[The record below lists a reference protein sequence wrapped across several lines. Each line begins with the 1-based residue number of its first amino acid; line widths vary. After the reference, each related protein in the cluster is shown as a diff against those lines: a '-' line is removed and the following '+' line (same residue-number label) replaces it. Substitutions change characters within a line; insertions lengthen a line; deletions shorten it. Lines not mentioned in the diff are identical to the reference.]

1 MEDDDELLT
10 DAEDSPPRHARNP
23 ESKLAAGTA
32 VGDTGYVI
40 DEEIGR
46 GGMGY
51 VYSATHRMIGKRA
64 AIKVLKP
71 DVSKSPIVVER
82 FIQEARAVNQ
92 IGHANIIDIF
102 AFGALD
108 DGRAYHVMDLLIGE
122 SLRKR
127 LKRGALIPSE
137 AASVIEETALALTAA
152 HEKGFVHRD
161 LKPDNIFLQAR
172 EDRWPEVKLL
182 DFGLAKLM
190 PEAGFAPFKTK
201 TGVMLGTP
209 EYMSPEQARGT
220 GVDYRTDVYALGV
233 VMFEVLSGRRPFVS
247 SGDPF
252 MTLMMHAEEPPPSL
266 KTFVSDLPEEM
277 VQLVDTMLAKD
288 PASRPSLAA
297 VRTVIKRLR
306 STQLP
311 GRTLA
316 LELSAS
322 RKPQPEIE
330 PESMSDISASRLG
343 ADSILPGD
351 SKPLPILPSTV
362 VGGRHVSQPPI
373 SGRPPSQP
381 PFPRAGTPLP
391 EQQQSGL
398 AMPTSGPDA
407 PTYISNPAVRL
418 PTAPPNNRAGAF
430 AVNPPQSSP
439 AIPLPAPHSA
449 SQPPTSL
456 ASIQS
461 QNASLP
467 PTSLA
472 SIQSRHSG
480 FPSTSVGHASMPP
493 TPLASIQ
500 GASANQSFAPSSL
513 HSPAQSTHGARGGL
527 ETAPSGKDTEIG
539 VPPAPKLGVVAPKS
553 NRLWIIVGAALAI
566 AIGIGIAIMLVG

>member
-1 MEDDDELLT
+1 MEDDDQLLT
-10 DAEDSPPRHARNP
+10 DAEDSPPRHARDP
-23 ESKLAAGTA
+23 ESKLSAGTP

-46 GGMGY
+46 GGMGH

-71 DVSKSPIVVER
+71 DVSRSPIVVER

-102 AFGALD
+102 AFGALA

-201 TGVMLGTP
+201 TGVLLGTP
-209 EYMSPEQARGT
+209 EYMSPEQARGI
-220 GVDYRTDVYALGV
+220 GVDYRTDIYALGV

-252 MTLMMHAEEPPPSL
+252 ATLMMHAEEPPPSL

-288 PASRPSLAA
+288 PALRPSLAA

-322 RKPQPEIE
+322 RLPQPEITHD
-330 PESMSDISASRLG
+330 SMADISASRLG

-362 VGGRHVSQPPI
+362 AGGRHVSQPPI

-381 PFPRAGTPLP
+381 TFPRAPTPMP
-391 EQQQSGL
+391 EPQHSGL
-398 AMPTSGPDA
+398 ASPSAGPNA
-407 PTYISNPAVRL
+407 PTHLSNPALRL
-418 PTAPPNNRAGAF
+418 PSSNHAGAF
-430 AVNPPQSSP
+430 SVNPPQSSP
-439 AIPLPAPHSA
+439 AIPLPPHSA
-449 SQPPTSL
+449 SMPPTSL

-461 QNASLP
+461 GHASMP
-467 PTSLA
+467 PTPV
-472 SIQSRHSG
+472 HSG
-480 FPSTSVGHASMPP
+480 FPTTSIGHSSMPP

-500 GASANQSFAPSSL
+500 GANPNQSFAPGSL
-513 HSPAQSTHGARGGL
+513 HPPAQSTHGARGGH
-527 ETAPSGKDTEIG
+527 EPASSGKGTEIG
-539 VPPAPKLGVVAPKS
+539 VPPAPKLGIAAPKS

-566 AIGIGIAIMLVG
+566 AIGIGIAIMMVD

>member
-1 MEDDDELLT
+1 MEDDDQLLT
-10 DAEDSPPRHARNP
+10 DAEDSPPRHARTP
-23 ESKLAAGTA
+23 ETKLIAGTP

-46 GGMGY
+46 GGMGN

-71 DVSKSPIVVER
+71 DVSRSPTVVAR

-102 AFGALD
+102 AFGALE

-172 EDRWPEVKLL
+172 EERWPEVKLL

-220 GVDYRTDVYALGV
+220 GVDYRTDIYALGV

-252 MTLMMHAEEPPPSL
+252 ATLMMHAEDPPPSL
-266 KTFVSDLPEEM
+266 KNFVSDLPEEM

-322 RKPQPEIE
+322 RLPQPEIAHD
-330 PESMSDISASRLG
+330 SMADISASRLG

-362 VGGRHVSQPPI
+362 AGGRHVSHPPI

-381 PFPRAGTPLP
+381 TFPRAATPAPDHL
-391 EQQQSGL
+391 SGL
-398 AMPTSGPDA
+398 ASPTAGPNA
-407 PTYISNPAVRL
+407 PTHLSNPALRL
-418 PTAPPNNRAGAF
+418 PDNRAGAF
-430 AVNPPQSSP
+430 SVSPPQSSP
-439 AIPLPAPHSA
+439 AIPLP
-449 SQPPTSL
+449 SQHTSMPPTSL
-456 ASIQS
+456 ASIPG
-461 QNASLP
+461 AS
-467 PTSLA
+467 S
-472 SIQSRHSG
+472 
-480 FPSTSVGHASMPP
+480 FPSTSVGHSSMPP
-493 TPLASIQ
+493 TPLSSIQ
-500 GASANQSFAPSSL
+500 GLAHQSYAPGSL
-513 HSPAQSTHGARGGL
+513 HPPAQSTHGARGG
-527 ETAPSGKDTEIG
+527 PSSVGNGTEIG
-539 VPPAPKLGVVAPKS
+539 VPPAPRLAGGVPTS
-553 NRLWIIVGAALAI
+553 NRMWIIIGAALAI

>member
-1 MEDDDELLT
+1 MEDDENVMT
-10 DAEDSPPRHARNP
+10 DAEDSPSRHARSSVD
-23 ESKLAAGTA
+23 ETRLQKGML
-32 VGDTGYVI
+32 VGDTGYMI

-46 GGMGY
+46 GGRGH
-51 VYSATHRMIGKRA
+51 VYSATNRMIGKRD

-71 DVSKSPIVVER
+71 DVSRSPIVVER

-92 IGHANIIDIF
+92 IHHPNIIDIF
-102 AFGALD
+102 AFGALE
-108 DGRAYHVMDLLIGE
+108 DGRAYHIMDLLLGE

-127 LKRGALIPSE
+127 LKRGPLIPSE

-161 LKPDNIFLQAR
+161 LKPDNIFLQTR

-190 PEAGFAPFKTK
+190 PEAGFSPFKTK

-220 GVDYRTDVYALGV
+220 GVDYRTDIYALGV
-233 VMFEVLSGRRPFVS
+233 VMFEILSGRRPFVS

-252 MTLMMHAEEPPPSL
+252 ATLMMHAEEPPPSL
-266 KTFVSDLPEEM
+266 KNFVSDLPEEM

-288 PASRPSLAA
+288 QASRPSLAA

-322 RKPQPEIE
+322 RKPQPEIAA
-330 PESMSDISASRLG
+330 ESLGDVSASRLG

-351 SKPLPILPSTV
+351 SKPLPKLPSTV
-362 VGGRHVSQPPI
+362 AGDRRISKPPHAVSV
-373 SGRPPSQP
+373 RPPSQP
-381 PFPRAGTPLP
+381 PTARPSQPNLP
-391 EQQQSGL
+391 QSGL
-398 AMPTSGPDA
+398 APTSGPNA
-407 PTYISNPAVRL
+407 PTRLSEPAVQL
-418 PTAPPNNRAGAF
+418 PGYPSIPPQNNPHAAGAF
-430 AVNPPQSSP
+430 PASPPQSSP
-439 AIPLPAPHSA
+439 AIPLPGYQSPSL
-449 SQPPTSL
+449 PPTPL
-456 ASIQS
+456 APDARAERSVHG
-461 QNASLP
+461 SLP

-472 SIQSRHSG
+472 SIRPPADSSRAGRSRRVERRRRG
-480 FPSTSVGHASMPP
+480 LT
-493 TPLASIQ
+493 TRRR
-500 GASANQSFAPSSL
+500 APSRYNARLPRSVATPSWGQARKSPL
-513 HSPAQSTHGARGGL
+513 QPRSPARWRRG
-527 ETAPSGKDTEIG
+527 
-539 VPPAPKLGVVAPKS
+539 
-553 NRLWIIVGAALAI
+553 
-566 AIGIGIAIMLVG
+566 